1 MKNRYDVNYAKQ
13 GISHLRT
20 ANISRFF
27 ICHKNKRER
36 KIEKKKST

>member
-27 ICHKNKRER
+27 IVT
-36 KIEKKKST
+36 KIKEKEK